1 MTGAEDFQPDV
12 MEGGRIAFDVAQLAF
27 AKGLAFGMA
36 IRDASP
42 DVETAYAAIGAS
54 TIYPRMVADMLYE
67 IVRDAAALSEARE
80 QTGGELTV
88 DQITGVRRAQR

>member
-12 MEGGRIAFDVAQLAF
+12 VEGGRIAFDVASMSF

-42 DVETAYAAIGAS
+42 DIETAEAALAQS
-54 TIYPRMVADMLYE
+54 RVYPRMVSDLLAD

-80 QTGGELTV
+80 RTGGELTV